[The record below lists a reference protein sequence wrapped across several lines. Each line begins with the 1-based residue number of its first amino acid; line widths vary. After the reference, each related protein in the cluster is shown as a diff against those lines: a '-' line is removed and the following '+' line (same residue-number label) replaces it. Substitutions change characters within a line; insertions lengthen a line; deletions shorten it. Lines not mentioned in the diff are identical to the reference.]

1 MDLFFVCS
9 FRTTKEQNIRK
20 RNLDK
25 IFHVEKFTT
34 IYISVSKQS
43 STGKERYL
51 NVKSGEYFF
60 NKLFSN
66 DKESKA
72 LSTNGA
78 GVAGYLHARINL
90 DSAEILLQKLT
101 QNEL

>member
-1 MDLFFVCS
+1 MDLFSVCS
-9 FRTTKEQNIRK
+9 FRTTKKEQNIRK

-25 IFHVEKFTT
+25 IFHVDST
-34 IYISVSKQS
+34 IYISVAVFHRK
-43 STGKERYL
+43 RRCL
-51 NVKSGEYFF
+51 NVKSAEYFF

-78 GVAGYLHARINL
+78 GIAGYLHA
-90 DSAEILLQKLT
+90 KG
-101 QNEL
+101 